1 MKRIYSVLVENRSGV
16 LCKVAGLFSRRC
28 FNIDSLAVGETD
40 DPEVSCM
47 TIVSSGDQRTIEQIE
62 KQLNKLVEVIKV
74 KTLEKDE
81 CLARELLIVKIAVAA
96 EKRSEVMTIAD
107 IVGAKVMDLTLTT
120 MTLELCDTYAH
131 FQRFEEILAP
141 YNIIEMVRT
150 GTIAISKGAETTSP
164 KGRIIATMLLPLETS
179 IPTAF
184 INLSLLKI

>member
-1 MKRIYSVLVENRSGV
+1 MKHTISVLVENHSGV
-16 LCKVAGLFSRRC
+16 LSRISGLFSRRG
-28 FNIDSLAVGETD
+28 FNIESLAVGPTN
-40 DPEVSCM
+40 DPTMSRI
-47 TIVSSGDQRTIEQIE
+47 TIIADGNDHTVEQIE

-131 FQRFEEILAP
+131 LQRFEEILAP

-150 GTIAISKGAETTSP
+150 GTIAISKGAET
-164 KGRIIATMLLPLETS
+164 
-179 IPTAF
+179 
-184 INLSLLKI
+184 INSKNK

>member
-1 MKRIYSVLVENRSGV
+1 MKHTISVLVENHSGV
-16 LCKVAGLFSRRC
+16 LSRISGLFSRRG
-28 FNIDSLAVGETD
+28 FNIESLAVGPTN
-40 DPEVSCM
+40 DPTMSRI
-47 TIVSSGDQRTIEQIE
+47 TIIADGNDHTVEQIE

-131 FQRFEEILAP
+131 LQRFEEILAP

-150 GTIAISKGAETTSP
+150 GTIAISKGAET
-164 KGRIIATMLLPLETS
+164 
-179 IPTAF
+179 
-184 INLSLLKI
+184 INGKNK